1 MSTIADTGNSSYAVS
16 TALNT
21 SNKMDA
27 REALDL
33 TLNHYGI
40 RATDIAE
47 KTGMGTNEL
56 SRYRRGHND
65 IYASRAF
72 DIIRALP
79 YPAQLYFWSLCT
91 SGQELAK
98 ST

>member
-1 MSTIADTGNSSYAVS
+1 MLCYDYDFDTQNR
-16 TALNT
+16 
-21 SNKMDA
+21 MDA
-27 REALDL
+27 RKALDL
-33 TLNHYGI
+33 TLKQYAI
-40 RATDIAE
+40 KATDIAG

-79 YPAQLYFWSLCT
+79 YPAQLYFWSLCM
-91 SGQELAK
+91 SD
-98 ST
+98 